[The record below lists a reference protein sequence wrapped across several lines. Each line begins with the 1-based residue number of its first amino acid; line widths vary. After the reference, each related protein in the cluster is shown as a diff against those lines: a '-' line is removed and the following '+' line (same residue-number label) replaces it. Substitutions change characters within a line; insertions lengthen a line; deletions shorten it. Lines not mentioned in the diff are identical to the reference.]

1 MLPIFRTLLRNKGT
15 FLLMTLQISITLAVL
30 INALAL
36 VQRSRE
42 IIQEPTGM
50 EDVTII
56 AIRVVPFAQAFND
69 ESYGEA
75 QLRRDLDYLRSQPG
89 VINASIS
96 NSFPGDLGSNSSIYQ
111 SGKEDSRDGP
121 DVGVFV
127 ADEALLE
134 TLGVDVIA
142 GRNFRAEEIF
152 FSDWPPADKEVPQLI
167 ILTEDAANEVFPDG
181 DALGKSVWIN
191 GTTRTVVGI
200 TDTYQGRNAIMGDAG
215 HNAFLPGYI
224 SGPRQS
230 SNFLVRA
237 DPTRAAALMKTLEAG
252 LLELNDGRD
261 VEQVRLV
268 SELLARGKGLYSY
281 GGIVLMTISALLVFT
296 TALGIFGVAFFSVTK
311 RTCQIGTRRAL
322 GATKTDIMKFFFI
335 ENLITTGT
343 GIILGSVAAIGLNIV
358 MTQLGLGRA
367 DWLVTGL
374 GIVFVLLVGQMSVL
388 LPAYKAAQIEP
399 AIATR
404 A

>member
-1 MLPIFRTLLRNKGT
+1 MLPIVRTLLQNKGS

-50 EDVTII
+50 EDATII

-69 ESYGEA
+69 EAYGQA
-75 QLRRDLDYLRSQPG
+75 QLRRDLDYLRRQPG
-89 VINASIS
+89 VVSASVS

-111 SGKEDSRDGP
+111 AGKQDARDGP

-127 ADEALLE
+127 ADEALLD
-134 TLGVDVIA
+134 TLGVDIVA

-167 ILTEDAANEVFPDG
+167 ILTEPAANEVFPDG
-181 DALGKSVWIN
+181 DALGNSIWIN
-191 GTTRTVVGI
+191 GTTRTVIGI
-200 TDTYQGRNAIMGDAG
+200 TDTYRGRNAILGEAG

-224 SGPRQS
+224 SGPRS
-230 SNFLVRA
+230 ASNFLVRV
-237 DPTRAAALMKTLEAG
+237 DPARAASLMKTLETG

-281 GGIVLMTISALLVFT
+281 GGMVLIAISALLVFT
-296 TALGIFGVAFFSVTK
+296 TALGIFGVAYFSVTK
-311 RTCQIGTRRAL
+311 RTRQIGTRRAL
-322 GATKTDIMKFFFI
+322 GATKGDIMTFFFV
-335 ENLITTGT
+335 ENLITTGA
-343 GIILGSVAAIGLNIV
+343 GIVVGSVLAIGLNIV

-374 GIVFVLLVGQMSVL
+374 GVVFVLLVGQVSVL
-388 LPAYKAAQIEP
+388 LPAYRASQIEP